1 MLHDGRERDGK
12 RARQLADSDGFLGV
26 EAGQQ
31 GPSGRVGEG
40 GEGAVEGGGF
50 IVNHRVN
57 N

>member
-1 MLHDGRERDGK
+1 MLHDGRQRDREG
-12 RARQLADSDGFLGV
+12 ARQLADGDPFFGV

-31 GPSGRVGEG
+31 RPTRRVGEG
-40 GEGAVEGGGF
+40 GEGTVEQGAF